1 MECFQTLKAIIL
13 VLMVQLFVKLLY
25 LKADAADY
33 V

>member
-25 LKADAADY
+25 LNADAADY